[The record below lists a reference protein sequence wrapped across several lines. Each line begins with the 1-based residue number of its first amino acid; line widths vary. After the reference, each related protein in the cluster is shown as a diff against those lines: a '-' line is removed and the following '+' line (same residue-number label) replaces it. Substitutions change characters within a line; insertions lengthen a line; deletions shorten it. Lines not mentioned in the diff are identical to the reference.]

1 MWELF
6 FKNRKF
12 FVTGTVVL
20 SSLMFLLVFE
30 ENKNI
35 SPAFQGFII
44 GVACF
49 LLIPVFYSK
58 IILEEPLRNLGLKS
72 GRFSS
77 GILSII
83 FIFPLACGI
92 EIALNLWFPAF
103 HEQYVFPRLVQ
114 TNFLWFLFYELVL
127 SSVLLFLYEVFF
139 RGFVQTLWL
148 KVFSFWSVALQTIL
162 FYTFFLLKDDFSWQ
176 KAPLLIFA
184 PFAGYIAY
192 KSGSVWYSFVASW
205 IFIFLTDVF
214 FLTYR

>member
-1 MWELF
+1 MLELF
-6 FKNRKF
+6 SKHKNF
-12 FVTGTVVL
+12 FVTGIVVF
-20 SSLMFLLVFE
+20 SSLLFLFLFE
-30 ENKNI
+30 ESKNI
-35 SPAFQGFII
+35 SPVFQGFIVS
-44 GVACF
+44 VACF

-83 FIFPLACGI
+83 FALPLACAI
-92 EIALNLWFPAF
+92 EIALMLWFPMF
-103 HEQYVFPRLVQ
+103 HEQYRFPRLVQ
-114 TNFLWFLFYELVL
+114 TNFFWFLFYELVL
-127 SSVLLFLYEVFF
+127 SSVLLFQYEVFF
-139 RGFVQTLWL
+139 RGFIQTLWL
-148 KVFSFWSVALQTIL
+148 KASGFWSIGLQMLLLYI
-162 FYTFFLLKDDFSWQ
+162 FFFLKGDFSWQ